1 MLAEKTIKKEV
12 GVLYIEPK
20 RVKEYWPL
28 AEFMVKE
35 GLQYDGNTMSVLE
48 MKKRIESGEYQLF
61 IMFGSDDGEKYK
73 VFGVFVTTI
82 STLPNFKQVEVLL
95 LKGEKRELWQEEA
108 AATIEDLAI
117 QYDCKRIA
125 VLARPGWKSF
135 LEPFGWKVK
144 RLLYQK
150 DLK

>member
-35 GLQYDGNTMSVLE
+35 GLQYDGNPMSVLE

-108 AATIEDLAI
+108 AATIEDSCNTIRL
-117 QYDCKRIA
+117 QKNSG
-125 VLARPGWKSF
+125 VSKTW
-135 LEPFGWKVK
+135 LEKFSRTIW
-144 RLLYQK
+144 LES
-150 DLK
+150 

>member
-12 GVLYIEPK
+12 GVLFIEPK
-20 RVKEYWPL
+20 RVDEYWPL

-35 GLQYDGNTMSVLE
+35 GLKYDGNPMSTLE
-48 MKKRIESGEYQLF
+48 MKKRIKSGEYQLF
-61 IMFGSDDGEKYK
+61 VMFGSDDGEKYK
-73 VFGVFVTTI
+73 VFGVFVTTV

-95 LKGEKRELWQEEA
+95 LKGEKRELWQQEA
-108 AATIEDLAI
+108 AETIEHLAI
-117 QYDCKRIA
+117 QNDCKRIA
-125 VLARPGWKSF
+125 VLARPGWKNF

>member
-35 GLQYDGNTMSVLE
+35 GLQYDGNPMSVLE

-95 LKGEKRELWQEEA
+95 LKGRKKRTMARRGCSNDRRPCNTIRLQKNSGVSKTWLEKFSR
-108 AATIEDLAI
+108 TI
-117 QYDCKRIA
+117 
-125 VLARPGWKSF
+125 W
-135 LEPFGWKVK
+135 LES
-144 RLLYQK
+144 
-150 DLK
+150 